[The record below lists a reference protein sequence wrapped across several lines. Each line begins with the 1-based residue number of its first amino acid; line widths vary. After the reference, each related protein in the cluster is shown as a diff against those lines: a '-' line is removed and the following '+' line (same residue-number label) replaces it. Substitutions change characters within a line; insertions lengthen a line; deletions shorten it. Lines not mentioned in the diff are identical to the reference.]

1 MTNFT
6 KGKINITM
14 TNPTPETALAQ
25 HNPDPYNT
33 HVPVTVRVVREPFPT
48 PLGVVPHFKTPSEYW
63 PWDYG
68 NS

>member
-6 KGKINITM
+6 KGKININM
-14 TNPTPETALAQ
+14 TTPETGLAQ
-25 HNPDPYNT
+25 RNPDPYNT
-33 HVPVTVRVVREPFPT
+33 HVPVIVQVDHSPFPT